1 MDESRGASRW
11 RVGAGRGTMTVGVHS
26 ECSRG
31 RAQHNSYPSIH
42 PSINP
47 SILFGIFTERHKLKK
62 RGGKVKGGKGRE
74 RQGGRRVKRSKQ
86 RGLGAVC
93 TFTGC
98 MGKKSIDTYDKVLRY
113 GECQGVELKKRDQN
127 GNENDTNRRRIVT

>member
-1 MDESRGASRW
+1 MTANTEEFGMFSGARS
-11 RVGAGRGTMTVGVHS
+11 TQLLSVHPS
-26 ECSRG
+26 VH
-31 RAQHNSYPSIH
+31 QSIH
-42 PSINP
+42 SLWHIHRAPQA
-47 SILFGIFTERHKLKK
+47 KK

-98 MGKKSIDTYDKVLRY
+98 MGKKSIDTYGKVLRY
-113 GECQGVELKKRDQN
+113 GECQGVELKRRDQN